1 MGGLLP
7 CGREGCNFGLPDGW
21 RKGGSPLVTTV
32 FWGVV
37 TVALAVVF
45 ALIGLVL
52 SRRVLPL
59 SVREAHNANTATMF
73 GALYVIYGLMV
84 GFSAYQVANEFDAA
98 QRTAQNEA
106 GSVGQIYLLAEQL
119 PEPDRQKIQQL
130 AESYARAV
138 VEDGW
143 PRMEEGSASLRTQ
156 RIGNELR
163 QSVMGFEPSTGAEQ
177 AIYAEGLTLVHSFDE
192 HRALRLLEVREGIP
206 PILWVVLIV
215 GGILTIGFTY
225 LFGMKSVRLHVLMV
239 VSLAVLLVMVL
250 YTIRALEYPFD
261 SIVQVEPEPFEILL
275 ERIETGRVS

>member
-1 MGGLLP
+1 M
-7 CGREGCNFGLPDGW
+7 
-21 RKGGSPLVTTV
+21 TTV

-37 TVALAVVF
+37 TVALAVVL
-45 ALIGLVL
+45 ALTGLVL

-59 SVREAHNANTATMF
+59 SVRETHNANTTTMF

-119 PEPDRQKIQQL
+119 PEPDRQKIQEL
-130 AESYARAV
+130 AESYARAL

-143 PRMEEGSASLRTQ
+143 PRMEEGSASLRAQ

-163 QSVMGFEPSTGAEQ
+163 QSVMGFEPSTNAEQ
-177 AIYAEGLTLVHSFDE
+177 AIYAEGLTLVQNFDE

-215 GGILTIGFTY
+215 GGMLTIGFTY
-225 LFGMKSVRLHVLMV
+225 LFGMKSARLHVLMV
-239 VSLAVLLVMVL
+239 VSLAMLLVMIL

-261 SIVQVEPEPFEILL
+261 SIVQVEPEPFELLL